1 MTEIE
6 AYIESLRAPLGD
18 AVYLRLMD
26 LYQHL
31 KKTIP
36 GASECISYGMPC
48 FKLHNKPVVYFAGY
62 KKHIGFYPTPK
73 PIEQFK
79 DQLHPYKTSKGA
91 IQFQINEPLPTPLI
105 HEMIRY
111 RLSEINLKMK

>member
-6 AYIESLRAPLGD
+6 AYIESLRTPLGD

-26 LYQHL
+26 LYKHL
-31 KKTIP
+31 KNIIP
-36 GASECISYGMPC
+36 EASECISYGMPC

-79 DQLHPYKTSKGA
+79 NQLQPYKTSKGA
-91 IQFQINEPLPTPLI
+91 IQFQINEPLPISLI
-105 HEMIRY
+105 VQMVQF
-111 RLSEINLKMK
+111 NLNHLR

>member
-18 AVYLRLMD
+18 AVYLRLKD
-26 LYQHL
+26 LHQHL
-31 KKTIP
+31 KNIIP
-36 GASECISYGMPC
+36 EASECISYGMPC
-48 FKLHNKPVVYFAGY
+48 FILHNKPVVYFAGY

-79 DQLHPYKTSKGA
+79 DQLHPYKTTKGA
-91 IQFQINEPLPTPLI
+91 IQFQINEPLPISLI
-105 HEMIRY
+105 DQMVQFNLNHIR
-111 RLSEINLKMK
+111 

>member
-18 AVYLRLMD
+18 AVYLRLKD
-26 LYQHL
+26 LHQHL
-31 KKTIP
+31 KNTIP
-36 GASECISYGMPC
+36 EASECISYGMPC

-79 DQLHPYKTSKGA
+79 DQLYPYKTSKGA
-91 IQFQINEPLPTPLI
+91 IQFQINEALPISLI
-105 HEMIRY
+105 DQMVQF
-111 RLSEINLKMK
+111 NLNHLR

>member
-18 AVYLRLMD
+18 AVCLRLMD
-26 LYQHL
+26 LYEHL
-31 KKTIP
+31 KNIIP
-36 GASECISYGMPC
+36 EASECISYGMPC

-79 DQLHPYKTSKGA
+79 DQLHPYKTFKGA
-91 IQFQINEPLPTPLI
+91 IQFQINERLPISLI
-105 HEMIRY
+105 DQMVQF
-111 RLSEINLKMK
+111 NLNHLR